1 MGASIGVDPLGET
14 VAGKDVLL
22 EDVGYNSSAAGESGK
37 GLVPPG
43 VGIQNGEDVAM
54 TFGG

>member
-22 EDVGYNSSAAGESGK
+22 EDVGYNSSAAGASGE
-37 GLVPPG
+37 GLEPPG